1 MEERLVT
8 LGGQGCLSVTPMR
21 LLCALLLTLLALP
34 AAEPLYDLKNLAA
47 WCIVPFDN
55 QKRTPEQRAAMVAK
69 MGITK
74 VAYDWRQE
82 HVAEFEAEILAYR
95 KHGIEYFAFWSQ
107 HDEAFRL
114 FEKYQLHPQIWM
126 MMTGKGETQ
135 EAKVRSAAEGLLPTV
150 AKAAKIGSK
159 VAIYNHGGWGG
170 EPENMVAVCEYLKAK
185 HAVTNIG
192 IVYNLHH
199 GHGHLARLDE
209 ALKLMLPHLLCVN
222 LNGMDVDGDAKGRK
236 ILPIGVGT
244 QDLKVLRQV
253 RASGY
258 AGVIGILNH
267 TQEDAEG
274 RLLDNLDGLRHLVP
288 QLDDLPP
295 GPKPKYRTWSDKPA
309 PKPVAAP
316 IQSAAGG
323 VPSFV
328 PEYGKALAG
337 GMVAEG
343 GAVFEQWP
351 LTIEV
356 RAQLNGKAGYNIL
369 VASSEKAASAHWEIY
384 SHAKRGTLSVYAP
397 GRGGD
402 FDTGVDICDG
412 KWHDILVSLSDGAV
426 KVWLD
431 GKWVLERKPTAVGK
445 ERAAQQRQIGLGRL
459 VEGTIGCDG
468 IIDDVRISRGANEP
482 TAWLKGPRTRMD
494 ITLGLWS
501 FDEIGDAKVAPKAP
515 PIAPFS
521 PVAAP
526 LRPEDNQTSGH
537 FVNRDRIF
545 DFYAKQAIEA
555 MGKKPSPELLAVYPG
570 LDGGQ
575 QGHWGNQ
582 NDAVTWK
589 DDRWDKAQH
598 GPVFSG
604 VFRGAGLTIPKGV
617 CVQGGAG
624 GACFDPMTLSF
635 PVRWK
640 GDFIRLSAGRHG
652 FNSSANMA
660 GTLVKKEIVPAPKGD
675 WKYHGFYRHGAD
687 VVFSYLKDGREILA
701 TAWDGERPAAELA
714 HLMKGGKPQWPGWFE
729 GVTRL
734 GGQQPFATDT
744 LLPPKVA
751 GPSSPTPYDTLFFI
765 SGIDFFKDGTA
776 AVATMTGEVW
786 LVKGLDEKLDHVRW
800 KRFATGLHQALGVK
814 IIDDR
819 LYVLGRDQVT
829 RLQDLNGDDEADFY
843 ECVNN
848 AMTTSPGGHDFI
860 VGLDADAQGRFYT
873 SSGNQGILRLS
884 APNNVE
890 VLATGLRNP
899 NGLSVSPDGRF
910 VLSNGQEGNWTP
922 ASAVF
927 QVDANLNVGTH
938 FGANGPKAGVVTTL
952 PILQLPRG
960 EDNSCGG
967 QVFLSEKEWPALKG
981 DGNFIHFSFGTGS
994 AWLVSRQ
1001 LLDGVWQSAAVKLT
1015 GNFVSGPQHGRF
1027 GPHDGH
1033 LYVSGMIGWGSYT
1046 PEDGAL
1052 HRVRHVGGGFP
1063 TLIGHEA
1070 RDNGVLLR
1078 FDRPVDPAFAG
1089 KPSAHF
1095 AQCWNYL
1102 YGPAYGSPEYSVKY
1116 PESPGHDVLAVKS
1129 AQVLDGGKT
1138 LFLEIPQLV
1147 PASQVHLHVGVTPE
1161 RAQDVFLTAHHLG
1174 KPFADFAGYV
1184 AVPKDKSHAHAAPV
1198 ASGKANPVKWE
1209 IEMCR
1214 GPVREMK
1221 LQAGNALQYAQ
1232 KELRA
1237 KAGEGIALVFE
1248 NPDIMPHNFVLVA
1261 KGAEEKVAA
1270 LSAKMVAE
1278 PDGYAR
1284 HYVPETPEVL
1294 CYSRMVDPGRKTTVY
1309 FNAPKEPG
1317 RYPYLCSFPGHSQ
1330 LMRGVLV
1337 VE

>member
-8 LGGQGCLSVTPMR
+8 FGGQGCLSVTPMR

-74 VAYDWRQE
+74 VAYDWRAE
-82 HVAEFEAEILAYR
+82 NIPEFEAEILAYR

-323 VPSFV
+323 VPSFA

-482 TAWLKGPRTRMD
+482 TTWIKGPRKRMD

-829 RLQDLNGDDEADFY
+829 RLHDLNGDDEADFY

-927 QVDANLNVGTH
+927 QVDAKLNVGTH

-1015 GNFVSGPQHGRF
+1015 GNFVTGPQHGRF

-1261 KGAEEKVAA
+1261 QGAEEKVAA

-1317 RYPYLCSFPGHSQ
+1317 RYVYFCTFPGHAQ
-1330 LMRGVLV
+1330 LMRGILV

>member
-1 MEERLVT
+1 
-8 LGGQGCLSVTPMR
+8 MR

-135 EAKVRSAAEGLLPTV
+135 EAKVRSAAEGLLPSI

-274 RLLDNLDGLRHLVP
+274 RLLDNLDGLRHIVP

-309 PKPVAAP
+309 PKPASAP
-316 IQSAAGG
+316 VKSAAGG
-323 VPSFV
+323 VPSLA
-328 PEYGKALAG
+328 PEYGKALSG
-337 GMVAEG
+337 GMLAEG
-343 GAVFEQWP
+343 GAPFEQWP
-351 LTIEV
+351 LTIEL
-356 RAQLNGKAGYNIL
+356 RAKLDGKAGYNIL

-384 SHAKRGTLSVYAP
+384 THAKRGTLSVYAP

-412 KWHDILVSLSDGAV
+412 NWHDILVSLSEAAV

-431 GKWVLERKPTAVGK
+431 GKWVLERKPAAAGK
-445 ERAAQQRQIGLGRL
+445 ERAAQQRQVGLGRL

-482 TAWLKGPRTRMD
+482 TTWLKGPRTRMD

-501 FDEIGDAKVAPKAP
+501 FDELGDAKIAPKAP
-515 PIAPFS
+515 AIAAFTPAS
-521 PVAAP
+521 AP
-526 LRPEDNQTSGH
+526 LRPEDNQTSAH

-660 GTLVKKEIVPAPKGD
+660 GTLVKKEIVPAPKGE

-701 TAWDGERPAAELA
+701 TAWDGERPATELA

-776 AVATMTGEVW
+776 AVSTMTGEVW
-786 LVKGLDEKLDHVRW
+786 LLKGLDAKLDHVRW
-800 KRFATGLHQALGVK
+800 KRFATGLHQPLGVK
-814 IIDDR
+814 IIDEK
-819 LYVLGRDQVT
+819 VHVIGRDQVT
-829 RLQDLNGDDEADFY
+829 RLHDLNGDDEADFY

-860 VGLDADAQGRFYT
+860 VGLDADMQGRFYT

-884 APNNVE
+884 HPNKVE

-899 NGLSVSPDGRF
+899 NGLSVTPDGRF

-938 FGANGPKAGVVTTL
+938 FGANGPKGGVATTL

-1001 LLDGVWQSAAVKLT
+1001 LLEGVWQSAAVKLT
-1015 GNFVSGPQHGRF
+1015 GNFVTGPQHGRF

-1147 PASQVHLHVGVTPE
+1147 PASQIHLHVGVASD
-1161 RAQDVFLTAHHLG
+1161 RAQDIFLTSHHLG
-1174 KPFADFAGYV
+1174 KPFMDFTGYV
-1184 AVPKDKSHAHAAPV
+1184 AVPKDKSHEHTAPV

-1221 LQAGNALQYAQ
+1221 LQTGNALQYAQ

-1237 KAGEGIALVFE
+1237 KAGEGIALLFE

-1261 KGAEEKVAA
+1261 KGAEEKVGE
-1270 LSAKMVAE
+1270 LSAKMVAD

-1284 HYVPETPEVL
+1284 HYVPELPEVL
-1294 CYSRMVDPGRKTTVY
+1294 CYSRMLDPGQKTTVY

-1317 RYPYLCSFPGHSQ
+1317 RYAYLCTFPGHSQ
-1330 LMRGVLV
+1330 LMRGVMV

>member
-1 MEERLVT
+1 
-8 LGGQGCLSVTPMR
+8 MR
-21 LLCALLLTLLALP
+21 LLCAFLLTLLALP
-34 AAEPLYDLKNLAA
+34 AAEPLYDQKNLAA

-55 QKRTPEQRAAMVAK
+55 QKRTPEQRATMVAK

-74 VAYDWRQE
+74 VAYDWRAE
-82 HVAEFEAEILAYR
+82 HVAEFEQEILAYK

-114 FEKYQLHPQIWM
+114 FEKYKLHPQIWM
-126 MMTGKGETQ
+126 MMSGKGETQ
-135 EAKVRSAAEGLLPTV
+135 EAKVKSAAEGLLPAL
-150 AKAAKIGSK
+150 AKAAKIGSS

-170 EPENMVAVCEYLKAK
+170 EPENMVAVCMYLRQY
-185 HAVTNIG
+185 HRIGNVG

-199 GHGHLARLDE
+199 GHDHLARLDE

-222 LNGMDVDGDAKGRK
+222 LNGMDLDGDAKGRK
-236 ILPIGVGT
+236 ILPIGAGT

-274 RLLDNLDGLRHLVP
+274 RLLDNLDGLKWLVP
-288 QLDDLPP
+288 QLDDAPP
-295 GPKPKYRTWSDKPA
+295 GPKPKYRTWSDKPV
-309 PKPVAAP
+309 PRAAP
-316 IQSAAGG
+316 VPVKSAGG
-323 VPSFV
+323 VPSLS
-328 PEYGKALAG
+328 PEYGKALKG

-343 GAVFEQWP
+343 GAPFEQWP

-356 RAQLNGKAGYNIL
+356 RAKLDGKAAFNIL
-369 VASSEKAASAHWEIY
+369 VSSSEKAASAHWEVY
-384 SHAKRGTLSVYAP
+384 THAKRGALSVYLP

-412 KWHDILVSLSDGAV
+412 KWHDILVSLSDEAV
-426 KVWLD
+426 KIWLD
-431 GKWVLERKPTAVGK
+431 GKWILERKPPAAGK
-445 ERAAQQRQIGLGRL
+445 VRPAQQRKIGLGRL

-468 IIDDVRISRGANEP
+468 LIDDVRISRGANEP
-482 TAWLKGPRTRMD
+482 TTWIKGPRKRMD

-501 FDEIGDAKVAPKAP
+501 FDDLGDAKVMPKAP
-515 PIAPFS
+515 PIAPFK
-521 PVAAP
+521 PALAP
-526 LRPEDNQTSGH
+526 LRPEDNLTSGH
-537 FVNRDRIF
+537 FVNRDRVF

-555 MGKKPSPELLAVYPG
+555 MGKKPTPELLAVYPG
-570 LDGGQ
+570 LDGGN

-604 VFRGAGLTIPKGV
+604 VFRGAGLTIPKAV
-617 CVQGGAG
+617 CVRGGG
-624 GACFDPMTLSF
+624 GGVCFDPLTLSF

-640 GDFIRLSAGRHG
+640 GDFISLSAGRHG

-660 GTLVKKEIVPAPKGD
+660 GAVTSKEPGVTPKGD
-675 WKYHGFYRHGAD
+675 WKYHGFYRHGSNI
-687 VVFSYLKDGREILA
+687 VFSYFKDGQEWLA
-701 TAWDGERPAAELA
+701 TAWDGERPASELP
-714 HLMKGGKPQWPGWFE
+714 HLMKGGKAQWPGWFE
-729 GVTRL
+729 GSAKL

-744 LLPPKVA
+744 ILPPNIL
-751 GPSSPTPYDTLFFI
+751 GPKSPRPYDTIFFI
-765 SGIDFFKDGTA
+765 TGIDFFKDGSA
-776 AVATMTGEVW
+776 AVCTMTGEVW

-814 IIDDR
+814 IVDDK
-819 LYVLGRDQVT
+819 LYVLGRDQIT
-829 RLQDLNGDDEADFY
+829 RLHDLNGDDEADFY

-860 VGLDADAQGRFYT
+860 VGLEVDAQGRFYT

-884 APNNVE
+884 QPNKVE

-899 NGLSVSPDGRF
+899 NGLSVTPDGRF

-922 ASAVF
+922 ASAIF
-927 QVDANLNVGTH
+927 QVDASLNAGTH
-938 FGANGPKAGVVTTL
+938 FGSGGPKAGVTTTL

-967 QVFLSEKEWPALKG
+967 QVFLSDKNWPSLKG
-981 DGNFIHFSFGTGS
+981 DGNFLHFSFGTGS

-1001 LLDGVWQSAAVKLT
+1001 LLEGVWQSAAVKLS
-1015 GNFVSGPQHGRF
+1015 GNFVTGPQHGRF
-1027 GPHDGH
+1027 APHDGH

-1046 PEDGAL
+1046 PEDGAI
-1052 HRVRHVGGGFP
+1052 HRVRHVGGDFP

-1078 FDRPVDPAFAG
+1078 FDRPLDAAIAS
-1089 KPSAHF
+1089 KASAHF

-1116 PESPGHDVLAVKS
+1116 PESPGHDVLALKS

-1147 PASQVHLHVGVTPE
+1147 PASQIHLRVGVTAD

-1174 KPFADFAGYV
+1174 QPFVGFPGYV
-1184 AVPKDKSHAHAAPV
+1184 AVPKDKTHEHAAPI
-1198 ASGKANPVKWE
+1198 ATGKANPVKWE

-1221 LQAGNALQYAQ
+1221 LQTGNALQYAQ

-1237 KAGEGIALVFE
+1237 KAGEGIALLFE

-1261 KGAEEKVAA
+1261 RGAEEKVGE
-1270 LSAKMVAE
+1270 LSAKMVAD

-1284 HYVPETPEVL
+1284 HYVPETADVL
-1294 CYSRMVDPGRKTTVY
+1294 CYSRMLDPGQKTTVY

-1317 RYPYLCSFPGHSQ
+1317 RYTYLCSFPGHSQ

>member
-8 LGGQGCLSVTPMR
+8 FGGQGCLSVTPMR

-69 MGITK
+69 MGLTK
-74 VAYDWRQE
+74 VAYDWR
-82 HVAEFEAEILAYR
+82 AENIPDFEAEILAYR

-135 EAKVRSAAEGLLPTV
+135 EAKIRSAAEGMLPTV

-209 ALKLMLPHLLCVN
+209 SLKLMLPHLLCVN

-323 VPSFV
+323 VPSFA

-369 VASSEKAASAHWEIY
+369 VASSEKAASAHWEVY
-384 SHAKRGTLSVYAP
+384 THAKRGALSVYLP

-402 FDTGVDICDG
+402 FDTDVDICDG
-412 KWHDILVSLSDGAV
+412 KWHDILVSLSDEAV

-431 GKWVLERKPTAVGK
+431 GKWVLERKPPAAGK
-445 ERAAQQRQIGLGRL
+445 VRPAQQRQIGLGRL

-468 IIDDVRISRGANEP
+468 VIDDIRISRGANEP
-482 TAWLKGPRTRMD
+482 TTWLKGPRTRMD

-501 FDEIGDAKVAPKAP
+501 FDELGDAKVAPKAP

-555 MGKKPSPELLAVYPG
+555 MGKKPAPELLAVYPG
-570 LDGGQ
+570 LDGGK

-582 NDAVTWK
+582 NDTVTWK

-598 GPVFSG
+598 GPLFSG
-604 VFRGAGLTIPKGV
+604 VFRGAGLIIPKAV
-617 CVQGGAG
+617 CVKGGGG
-624 GACFDPMTLSF
+624 GACFDPLSLSF

-640 GDFIRLSAGRHG
+640 GDFIRLNAGRYG
-652 FNSSANMA
+652 FTSSASMA
-660 GTLVKKEIVPAPKGD
+660 GTVTAKQVGVAPKGD
-675 WKYHGFYRHGAD
+675 WRYHGFYRHGSD
-687 VVFSYLKDGREILA
+687 VVFSYSRDGQEYLA
-701 TAWDGERPAAELA
+701 TAWDGERPASELP
-714 HLMKGGKPQWPGWFE
+714 HLMKGGKQQWPGWFE
-729 GVTRL
+729 GVTKL
-734 GGQQPFATDT
+734 GTQQPFATDI
-744 LLPPKVA
+744 LLPPKS
-751 GPSSPTPYDTLFFI
+751 PSAYAALFFI
-765 SGIDFFKDGTA
+765 SGLDFFKDGTA
-776 AVATMTGEVW
+776 AVSTMTGEVW
-786 LVKGLDEKLDHVRW
+786 LLKGLDAKLDHVRW
-800 KRFATGLHQALGVK
+800 KRFATGLHQPLGVK
-814 IIDDR
+814 IIDEK
-819 LYVLGRDQVT
+819 VHVIGRDQVT
-829 RLQDLNGDDEADFY
+829 RLHDLNGDDEADFY

-860 VGLDADAQGRFYT
+860 VGLDADMQGRFYT

-884 APNNVE
+884 HPNKVE

-899 NGLSVSPDGRF
+899 NGLSVTPDGRF

-927 QVDANLNVGTH
+927 QVDASLNVGTH
-938 FGANGPKAGVVTTL
+938 FGSGGPKAGVTTTL

-967 QVFLSEKEWPALKG
+967 QVFLSDKNWPSLKG
-981 DGNFIHFSFGTGS
+981 DGNFLHFSFGTGS

-1001 LLDGVWQSAAVKLT
+1001 LLEGVWQSAAVKLT

-1027 GPHDGH
+1027 APHDGH
-1033 LYVSGMIGWGSYT
+1033 LYVSGMIGWGTYT
-1046 PEDGAL
+1046 PEDGAI
-1052 HRVRHVGGGFP
+1052 HRVRHVGGSFP

-1078 FDRPVDPAFAG
+1078 FDRALDQAVASKA
-1089 KPSAHF
+1089 SAHF
-1095 AQCWNYL
+1095 AQCWDYR

-1147 PASQVHLHVGVTPE
+1147 PASQIHLHVGVASD
-1161 RAQDVFLTAHHLG
+1161 RAQDIFLTSHHLG
-1174 KPFADFAGYV
+1174 KPFMDFTGYV
-1184 AVPKDKSHAHAAPV
+1184 AVPKDKSHEHTAPV

-1221 LQAGNALQYAQ
+1221 LQTGNALQYAQ

-1237 KAGEGIALVFE
+1237 KAGEGIALSFE

-1261 KGAEEKVAA
+1261 RGAEEKVGE

-1284 HYVPETPEVL
+1284 HYVPEVPEVL
-1294 CYSRMVDPGRKTTVY
+1294 CYSRMLDPGQKTTVY
-1309 FNAPKEPG
+1309 FNAPKVPG
-1317 RYPYLCSFPGHSQ
+1317 RYTYLCSFPGHSQ